1 MRILTKIWVIPVLLV
16 VWEFAARA
24 VGNTDFQPP
33 TTIVAAMYELWFS
46 GPASRIFLTDDAIDN
61 ILPSL
66 GRMFGGWILAALIGI
81 IAGMLLGR
89 SRTATDY
96 VDPLIEFG
104 RSLPPPLLIPV
115 FLVLQ
120 AGLHSPYGVLITQLA
135 TIVFGVVWPV
145 LLNSIDGARAIDRTY
160 TETATVFNLTRF
172 QRLRVVV
179 LPAASPKIFA
189 GLRLSLSLALILM
202 VLTELIGGSDGI
214 GYQLLQAQRSFDG
227 AAVWATITLLGILG
241 YVVNSLF
248 VLAERR
254 VLVWHRQATRN
265 P

>member
-1 MRILTKIWVIPVLLV
+1 MKAITKLWLIPVVLV
-16 VWEFAARA
+16 VWEFGARA
-24 VGNTDFQPP
+24 IGDGDFPPP
-33 TTIVAAMYELWFS
+33 TTIVAKMYEMWFS
-46 GPASRIFLTDDAIDN
+46 GPGSRAFLTDDAIDN

-66 GRMFGGWILAALIGI
+66 GRMFGGWILAAAIGI
-81 IAGMLLGR
+81 VAGMLLGR
-89 SRTATDY
+89 SRTATDF

-104 RSLPPPLLIPV
+104 RALPPPLLIPA

-120 AGLHSPYGVLITQLA
+120 AGFQSPHGVLITQLI
-135 TIVFGVVWPV
+135 TIVFGVIWPV
-145 LLNSIDGARAIDRTY
+145 LLNSIDGVRAIDKTY
-160 TETATVFNLTRF
+160 METATVFNLTRM
-172 QRLRVVV
+172 QRLRVVI

-202 VLTELIGGSDGI
+202 VITELIGGSDGI

-227 AAVWATITLLGILG
+227 AAVWAAITLLGILG

>member
-1 MRILTKIWVIPVLLV
+1 MKAVARLWVIPLVLA
-16 VWEFAARA
+16 VWELVARGLA
-24 VGNTDFQPP
+24 DTDFPPP
-33 TTIVAAMYELWFS
+33 TTIVARMYELWFS
-46 GPASRIFLTDDAIDN
+46 GPQVFTDDAIDN
-61 ILPSL
+61 LLPSL
-66 GRMFGGWILAALIGI
+66 GRMFGGWVLAAVIGVT
-81 IAGMLLGR
+81 AGVLLGR

-104 RSLPPPLLIPV
+104 RSIPPPLLLPV
-115 FLVLQ
+115 FLILFQ
-120 AGLHSPYGVLITQLA
+120 TGLATQLA
-135 TIVFGVVWPV
+135 TIVFGVIWPV
-145 LLNSIDGARAIDRTY
+145 LLNSIDGARSVDSTY
-160 TETATVFNLTRF
+160 VETATVFNLSRA

-202 VLTELIGGSDGI
+202 VITELIGGTDGI

-227 AAVWATITLLGILG
+227 AGVWAAIALLGILG

-254 VLVWHRQATRN
+254 VLVWHRQATRG
-265 P
+265 

>member
-1 MRILTKIWVIPVLLV
+1 MRTVTKFWLIPAVLV
-16 VWEFAARA
+16 VWELLARA
-24 VGNTDFQPP
+24 IGDTDFPPP
-33 TTIVAAMYELWFS
+33 TTIVVRMHELWFS
-46 GPASRIFLTDDAIDN
+46 GPVAQVFLTDDAIDN

-66 GRMFGGWILAALIGI
+66 GRMFSGWVLAALIGV
-81 IAGMLLGR
+81 ALGVVLGR
-89 SRTATDY
+89 SRAAADY

-104 RSLPPPLLIPV
+104 RALPPPLLLPV
-115 FLVLQ
+115 FVVLFQ
-120 AGLHSPYGVLITQLA
+120 PLSAGVLATQLA

-145 LLNSIDGARAIDRTY
+145 LLNSIDGVRAVDRTY
-160 TETATVFNLTRF
+160 TETATVFNLSKL
-172 QRLRVVV
+172 QQLRVVV

-202 VLTELIGGSDGI
+202 VVSELLGGTDGI
-214 GYQLLQAQRSFDG
+214 GYQLLVAQRSFDG
-227 AAVWATITLLGILG
+227 AGVWAAIALLGVLG
-241 YVVNSLF
+241 YVVNALF

>member
-1 MRILTKIWVIPVLLV
+1 MKVVARIWVIPAVLV
-16 VWEFAARA
+16 AWEIIARWSA
-24 VGNTDFQPP
+24 DSDFPPP
-33 TTIVAAMYELWFS
+33 TTIAVRMYDLWFS
-46 GPASRIFLTDDAIDN
+46 GPVSHVFLTEDAIDHM
-61 ILPSL
+61 LPSL
-66 GRMFGGWILAALIGI
+66 GRMFGGWILASVLGI
-81 IAGMLLGR
+81 VLGTLLGR

-104 RSLPPPLLIPV
+104 RALPPPLLLPL
-115 FLVLQ
+115 FLALFQ
-120 AGLHSPYGVLITQLA
+120 GGQMGALITQLA
-135 TIVFGVVWPV
+135 TIVFGVIWPV
-145 LLNSIDGARAIDRTY
+145 LLNTIDGVRAVDPTY
-160 TETATVFNLTRF
+160 TETATVFNLSRP

-202 VLTELIGGSDGI
+202 VISELIGGTNGI

-227 AAVWATITLLGILG
+227 AGVWAAISLLGLLG

-254 VLVWHRQATRN
+254 VLVWHRESTRN